1 MKAARQK
8 RSEDTV
14 RFILEATDRILARE
28 GPTAVTTKRVAR
40 EAGVG
45 VGTVYHHF
53 ADRVALLREAERRAW
68 EAEYA
73 VLLGRL
79 TEIDP
84 AQIDPETVEMV
95 ASHLIGFTVE
105 RVLQRVDRH
114 GISMDDADMRTVMAE
129 RYEHTADF
137 LARTLA
143 VVAPRFRRP
152 DLRTSLLIATET
164 LALMSWA
171 AAHRHR
177 DRVKSGEFQREL
189 SDMILR
195 YLLADKDER

>member
-1 MKAARQK
+1 MKSARQK
-8 RSEDTV
+8 RSKDTV

-28 GPTAVTTKRVAR
+28 GPAAVTTKRVAR

-68 EAEYA
+68 KAEYA

-84 AQIDPETVEMV
+84 ATIDGATAAAV
-95 ASHLIGFTVE
+95 ATHLIGFTVE
-105 RVLQRVDRH
+105 RFLQRSDLH
-114 GISMDDADMRTVMAE
+114 SISMDDADVRTVMFEMFEA
-129 RYEHTADF
+129 TADF
-137 LARTLA
+137 LARTL
-143 VVAPRFRRP
+143 VVIAPRFRRP
-152 DLRTSLLIATET
+152 DLRASLLMATEA
-164 LALMSWA
+164 LVLMSWA

-189 SDMILR
+189 GDMITR
-195 YLLADKDER
+195 YLLADLEG

>member
-1 MKAARQK
+1 MKSTRQQ

-28 GPTAVTTKRVAR
+28 GPAAVTTKRVAR

-45 VGTVYHHF
+45 VGTLYHHF

-68 EAEYA
+68 GEEYE

-84 AQIDPETVEMV
+84 AAIDAATVEAV

-105 RVLQRVDRH
+105 RVIQRFDLH
-114 GISMDDADMRTVMAE
+114 SISMDDADMRTVMFERCEKTAE
-129 RYEHTADF
+129 F

-152 DLRTSLLIATET
+152 DLQASLLMATET
-164 LALMSWA
+164 LALMSWG

-189 SDMILR
+189 GDMITR
-195 YLLADKDER
+195 YLLADVER

>member
-1 MKAARQK
+1 MKSARQK
-8 RSEDTV
+8 RSKDTV

-28 GPTAVTTKRVAR
+28 GPAAVTTKRVAR

-68 EAEYA
+68 ETEYA

-84 AQIDPETVEMV
+84 ATIDGATAAAV
-95 ASHLIGFTVE
+95 AAHLIGFSVE
-105 RVLQRVDRH
+105 RILQRVDLH
-114 GISMDDADMRTVMAE
+114 GISMDDADMRTVMFE
-129 RYEHTADF
+129 RFEKTADF
-137 LARTLA
+137 LAQTLA
-143 VVAPRFRRP
+143 VIAPRFRRP
-152 DLRTSLLIATET
+152 DLRASLLMATEA
-164 LALMSWA
+164 LAVMSWV

-177 DRVKSGEFQREL
+177 DRVQSGEFQREL
-189 SDMILR
+189 GDMITR
-195 YLLADKDER
+195 YLLADIEG

>member
-1 MKAARQK
+1 MKSARQQ

-28 GPTAVTTKRVAR
+28 GPAAVTTKRVAR

-45 VGTVYHHF
+45 VGTLYHHF
-53 ADRVALLREAERRAW
+53 DDRVALLREAERRAW

-79 TEIDP
+79 VEIDP
-84 AQIDPETVEMV
+84 ATIDAATVEAV
-95 ASHLIGFTVE
+95 AAHLIGFTVE
-105 RVLQRVDRH
+105 SILQRFDQH
-114 GISMDDADMRTVMAE
+114 GISLDDGDMRTVMFERFEKTAE
-129 RYEHTADF
+129 F
-137 LARTLA
+137 LAQKLA
-143 VVAPRFRRP
+143 VIAPRFRRP
-152 DLRTSLLIATET
+152 DLQASLLVAIEA

-177 DRVKSGEFQREL
+177 DRVKSGEIQREL
-189 SDMILR
+189 GDMITR
-195 YLLADKDER
+195 YLLADIER